1 MAGMSRRR
9 ARRDAAILE
18 MGGVPPKWQDNRPV
32 KKPLNTERHLDPVKP
47 AMGRGP
53 VAVVP
58 TAAPDDRALEL
69 VLRGVTGDEL
79 DEESSAQFDELRA
92 MSFGFAREMM
102 ALPLDINHKHF
113 SKILSVKQAIATA
126 LLTATVRVRPGDLRD
141 KDDDGVGALLAAVKA
156 AGGALAETDED
167 RARRELLS

>member
-1 MAGMSRRR
+1 
-9 ARRDAAILE
+9 
-18 MGGVPPKWQDNRPV
+18 
-32 KKPLNTERHLDPVKP
+32 
-47 AMGRGP
+47 
-53 VAVVP
+53 
-58 TAAPDDRALEL
+58 
-69 VLRGVTGDEL
+69 
-79 DEESSAQFDELRA
+79 
-92 MSFGFAREMM
+92 M

-113 SKILSVKQAIATA
+113 AKILSAKQAIATA